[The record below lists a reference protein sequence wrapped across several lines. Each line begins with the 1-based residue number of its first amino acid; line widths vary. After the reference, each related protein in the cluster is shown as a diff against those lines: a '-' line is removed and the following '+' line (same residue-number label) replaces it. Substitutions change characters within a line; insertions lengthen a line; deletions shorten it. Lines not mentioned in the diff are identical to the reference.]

1 MKLFSR
7 KSLVAGATALSV
19 AFAGTTVA
27 NAEDTTSDLSS
38 KITNSVEDLS
48 SSSDNDYTADKS
60 DDSKTDD
67 SKTDDSKTD
76 DSKSDDSKKEDTRT
90 SKEKADDIKAWIGVF
105 TAVIGALGTLFAFAN
120 KYFDLPF
127 GK

>member
-7 KSLVAGATALSV
+7 KALVAGATALSV
-19 AFAGTTVA
+19 AVAGTTVA

-38 KITNSVEDLS
+38 KITNSVEGLS
-48 SSSDNDYTADKS
+48 SSSDNDYAADKS
-60 DDSKTDD
+60 
-67 SKTDDSKTD
+67 D

>member
-67 SKTDDSKTD
+67 SKTDDSK
-76 DSKSDDSKKEDTRT
+76 SDDSKKEDTRT

>member
-7 KSLVAGATALSV
+7 KALVAGATALSV

-38 KITNSVEDLS
+38 KITNSVEGLS
-48 SSSDNDYTADKS
+48 SSSDNDYAADKS

-67 SKTDDSKTD
+67 SK
-76 DSKSDDSKKEDTRT
+76 KEDNRT

-127 GK
+127 GTK

>member
-7 KSLVAGATALSV
+7 KALVAGATALSV

-38 KITNSVEDLS
+38 KITNSVEGLS
-48 SSSDNDYTADKS
+48 SSSDNDYAADKS

-67 SKTDDSKTD
+67 SK
-76 DSKSDDSKKEDTRT
+76 KEDKRT
-90 SKEKADDIKAWIGVF
+90 SKEKAEDIKAWIGVV

-127 GK
+127 GTK